1 MSLERLDWPLLTS
14 RLTLRPARVSD
25 ATEIWAWQQ
34 LPEVIQWTP
43 RQLPSLEAFTVH
55 WVKHLD
61 QTLVVGQ
68 GGRLIGSAKI
78 SVQNAW
84 AQEEVVT
91 QAAGA
96 EAEIGWAL
104 NPSVHGQGYG
114 TELAVGLL
122 AICFD
127 GLGLHRVVGICF
139 ANNAASARVMEKA
152 GMRQEAHFRADSL
165 HRDGRWYD
173 TYCYAMLASEWAQQR
188 ASDS

>member
-1 MSLERLDWPLLTS
+1 MSFERLDWPLLTA
-14 RLTLRPARVSD
+14 RLTLRPARASD
-25 ATEIWAWQQ
+25 AAEIWGWQQ

-43 RQLPSLEAFTVH
+43 RQLASLEAFTDH

-61 QTLVVGQ
+61 RTLVVAQ
-68 GGRLIGSAKI
+68 GGRLIGSAKV

-84 AQEEVVT
+84 SQEEVVT

-104 NPSVHGQGYG
+104 DPSIHGQGYG
-114 TELAVGLL
+114 TELAVSLL

-139 ANNAASARVMEKA
+139 ADNAASARVMEKA
-152 GMRQEAHFRADSL
+152 GMRREAHFRADSL